1 MALSTDLSADENPQ
15 MKQIRVLE
23 NQLDKI
29 MIKYNEAI
37 SIKKTYAVIFKRLS
51 DERVTYEQNLTQIEK
66 ALANKNT
73 DFEKLIA
80 MSKEAAIAREV
91 ANRKLHSYKKN
102 PGAPGA

>member
-51 DERVTYEQNLTQIEK
+51 DERVTYE
-66 ALANKNT
+66 
-73 DFEKLIA
+73 
-80 MSKEAAIAREV
+80 
-91 ANRKLHSYKKN
+91 
-102 PGAPGA
+102 